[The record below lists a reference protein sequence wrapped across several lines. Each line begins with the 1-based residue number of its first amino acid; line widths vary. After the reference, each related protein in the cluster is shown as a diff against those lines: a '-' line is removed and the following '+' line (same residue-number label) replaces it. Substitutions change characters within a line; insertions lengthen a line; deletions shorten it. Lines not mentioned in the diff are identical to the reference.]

1 MVKNF
6 DQMIA
11 KAKAKGGRLLGKAM
25 PRRAA
30 VYLTGNFLI
39 ALGVILSVKS
49 SLGVTPVQSIPYA
62 ISRLLGAD
70 QGIVTTAV
78 YCFYVA
84 LQMVLLRSRFRP
96 SGFLQIII
104 AIIFGLFVSLCV
116 RLAAFPDPAAYY
128 ARLLF
133 LGSSVI
139 LIALGLFL
147 YLSADLIPQPAEGLI
162 LAVAALTGW
171 KVPNIKIGL
180 DCAMVAVAVFVSFA
194 ATGGVI
200 GVREGTFIAMVSVG
214 KVLGVFFKRWG
225 DKLQAFCFEK

>member
-1 MVKNF
+1 M
-6 DQMIA
+6 
-11 KAKAKGGRLLGKAM
+11 GKVM
-25 PRRAA
+25 PRRAT

-39 ALGVILSVKS
+39 ALGVILSIKS

-62 ISRLLGAD
+62 ISRLLRAD

-78 YCFYVA
+78 YCFYIA
-84 LQMVLLRSRFRP
+84 LQMILLRERFRP

-104 AIIFGLFVSLCV
+104 AVIFGFFVSICV
-116 RLAAFPDPAAYY
+116 RLATFPDPAAYY

-133 LGSSVI
+133 ICASVS

-147 YLSADLIPQPAEGLI
+147 YLSAYLIPQPAEGLI

-180 DCAMVAVAVFVSFA
+180 DCAMVAVAALVSFA

-200 GVREGTFIAMVSVG
+200 GVREGTFISMVSVG
-214 KVLGVFFKRWG
+214 KVLGVFSKLWG